1 MVSIAV
7 KGNALLVQW
16 IHRYLCSPNIWV
28 SLMTYWFFD
37 RFGID
42 PLGAFSAPLP
52 FLSAR
57 LPPFYA
63 AVLDAWKA
71 LDGSVST
78 NGLVVRSVRDS
89 IQLPASS
96 FSCKSCY
103 QLCLLVHPC
112 RPHCVIKFRPSFGD
126 LDWPST
132 WKSLFYMPLDRQVI
146 DLNWKVAHG
155 VLYTAERL
163 SSFGYN
169 LPTNCFCGYHMESSE
184 HLFFSCPLIQ
194 SGINFIQSL
203 LFQASPLGPP
213 ITVKHMLF
221 GFSSDELLCVPRV
234 FSYLLNLCKFLVWCQ
249 QNDHRFRS
257 VTPSALK
264 LLACLKSRASFY
276 LPLFFKCFVSQ
287 RRCRYFHR
295 QWGANGIV
303 GLVTNGSFN
312 LNF

>member
-1 MVSIAV
+1 
-7 KGNALLVQW
+7 
-16 IHRYLCSPNIWV
+16 
-28 SLMTYWFFD
+28 
-37 RFGID
+37 
-42 PLGAFSAPLP
+42 
-52 FLSAR
+52 
-57 LPPFYA
+57 
-63 AVLDAWKA
+63 
-71 LDGSVST
+71 
-78 NGLVVRSVRDS
+78 
-89 IQLPASS
+89 
-96 FSCKSCY
+96 
-103 QLCLLVHPC
+103 
-112 RPHCVIKFRPSFGD
+112 
-126 LDWPST
+126 
-132 WKSLFYMPLDRQVI
+132 MPLERQVI

-194 SGINFIQSL
+194 SAINFIQAL

-276 LPLFFKCFVSQ
+276 LPLFFKRFVSQ

-303 GLVTNGSFN
+303 GLVTDGSFN